1 VQDLTPGSKPV
12 ALTAAD
18 SKQRFAN
25 YVLDEPRNRLLA
37 VCEDHS
43 KGDDQEASNSIAAI
57 GEFICCAAQ
66 QRGCSH
72 MHLQCVHQADGLA
85 SCLSMT

>member
-1 VQDLTPGSKPV
+1 VYVQELSPDSKPV

-25 YVLDEPRNRLLA
+25 YALDEPRSRLLA

-43 KGDDQEASNSIAAI
+43 KGDDQEATNSIAAI
-57 GEFICCAAQ
+57 GKCTRCCELFSAPPCLCMLV
-66 QRGCSH
+66 R
-72 MHLQCVHQADGLA
+72 
-85 SCLSMT
+85 SCIDACTLH